1 VEDEQLLDEY
11 ILNDVGKIW
20 VGPWGSSRG
29 REWIFGQF
37 DSCVLPACQL
47 LLERSGIK
55 AISRGDPVR
64 ITRAISR
71 IVSCFI
77 VAFPPRALSRNC
89 IHIRISRVICTSTA
103 LEHDSSL
110 FLR

>member
-1 VEDEQLLDEY
+1 MSICYNDTNYDVEDLVYMEDEQLLDEY
-11 ILNDVGKIW
+11 IHNDVGKIW

-37 DSCVLPACQL
+37 DACVLPACQL

-64 ITRAISR
+64 MTRAISR
-71 IVSCFI
+71 IV
-77 VAFPPRALSRNC
+77 R
-89 IHIRISRVICTSTA
+89 RISYYVLLKFFLLFAIMI
-103 LEHDSSL
+103 SL
-110 FLR
+110 

>member
-1 VEDEQLLDEY
+1 MEDEQLLDEY

-37 DSCVLPACQL
+37 DASVLPACQL

-55 AISRGDPVR
+55 AASRGDP
-64 ITRAISR
+64 IKMCRAISR
-71 IVSCFI
+71 IVSSHPRNTKFQRFI
-77 VAFPPRALSRNC
+77 IN
-89 IHIRISRVICTSTA
+89 I
-103 LEHDSSL
+103 EH
-110 FLR
+110 FAQK